1 MDEDGFVDKR
11 SGFETGNVCQSISLV
26 HGKAVVVSIAT
37 TVSVNVFGF

>member
-11 SGFETGNVCQSISLV
+11 SGLETGNVCQSISLV